1 MLFEEDDNNFVSL
14 DKLNS
19 RFYRSRLGNYGGT
32 LSSQQGKRPPANLND
47 SESNHVQ
54 SNRQTEEGFSE

>member
-1 MLFEEDDNNFVSL
+1 MLFEENDDNFVSL
-14 DKLNS
+14 DKLNN

-32 LSSQQGKRPPANLND
+32 LSCHQGKRPQANIND

-54 SNRQTEEGFSE
+54 SNRQTEEGFSD

>member
-32 LSSQQGKRPPANLND
+32 LYSHQGKRHNANLND

-54 SNRQTEEGFSE
+54 SNRQTEEGFSD